1 MLTNTSIKKLKPS
14 EKCKPSR
21 PDKHSD
27 GHGLQLWVRH
37 TGTKVF
43 YSAYRFQGKQQ
54 QIQLG
59 KYPVLSLADA
69 RSLNQTIKHQLAN
82 GINPK
87 EEKEKQKQL
96 TDKSNLFD
104 AIAQQWYAERKETIS
119 PKTFIRNYN
128 MYIRDIKPVI
138 GHKHPNDVT
147 KQDIIIIGKAVEDRG
162 AYEMANRTISQTKQI
177 FDYAI
182 NLEKATHNPCINI
195 GKVIKAHKSQSMAN
209 VSLNELPQL
218 LKDIDSYTGDLLVK
232 QGLLLFAYTFV
243 RTQELRMMQW
253 QHIDLTEK
261 VWRIPAEYMKM
272 GLPHIVPL
280 SNQVIDILTHI
291 KAQEINSTYVFY
303 NRYKQQPFSQNAF
316 IQVLYRLGYKGKMTV
331 HGFRHIASTT
341 LHEKQYL
348 HEAIELQLAH
358 QKRDKVSASYNSAK
372 HLPYR
377 TTMMQEY
384 ADYLDQLKGGQIIHF
399 PKQA

>member
-27 GHGLQLWVRH
+27 SHGLQLWVRH

-54 QIQLG
+54 QLQLG
-59 KYPVLSLADA
+59 KYPMLSLADA
-69 RSLNQTIKHQLAN
+69 RSLNQTIKHQIAN
-82 GINPK
+82 GKDPK
-87 EEKEKQKQL
+87 EERKQQKQL
-96 TDKSNLFD
+96 SDVSNLFD
-104 AIAQQWYAERKETIS
+104 AIAEEWYADRKLTIS
-119 PKTFIRNYN
+119 PKTYNRNYS
-128 MYIRDIKPVI
+128 MYLRDIKPVI

-147 KQDIIIIGKAVEDRG
+147 KQDIITIGRTVENRG
-162 AYEMANRTISQTKQI
+162 AYEMAKRTINQTKQI
-177 FDYAI
+177 FEYAI
-182 NLEKATHNPCINI
+182 ALEKTENNPCLHT
-195 GKVIKAHKSQSMAN
+195 GKIIKTHKSKGMAN
-209 VSLNELPQL
+209 VSHDELPKL
-218 LKDIDSYTGDLLVK
+218 LRDIESYTGNELIK
-232 QGLLLFAYTFV
+232 QGLFLFAYTFV
-243 RTQELRMMQW
+243 RTQELRLMKW
-253 QHIDLTEK
+253 QEIDFNEK
-261 VWRIPAEYMKM
+261 VWRIPAENMKM

-280 SNQVIDILTHI
+280 CSQAIEILQNI
-291 KAQEINSTYVFY
+291 KEQEINNTYVFY
-303 NRYKQQPFSQNAF
+303 NSYKKQILSQNAF
-316 IQVLYRLGYKGKMTV
+316 LQVLYRLGYRGKMTV

-377 TTMMQEY
+377 TKMMQE
-384 ADYLDQLKGGQIIHF
+384 YLDQLKGGKLVIF